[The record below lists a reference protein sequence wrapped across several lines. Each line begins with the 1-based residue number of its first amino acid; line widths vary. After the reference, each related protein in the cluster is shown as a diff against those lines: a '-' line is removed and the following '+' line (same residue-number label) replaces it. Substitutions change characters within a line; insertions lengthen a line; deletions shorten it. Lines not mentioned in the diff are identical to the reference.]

1 MQPNSHANYA
11 PTLAKE
17 QEPNDVHSP
26 KANEDDAGLWLRAE
40 TSSLSSWLNY
50 GPLSMPASKN

>member
-50 GPLSMPASKN
+50 GPVSTPAP